1 MPSPAIYIYT
11 YIYICNN
18 LYVIYIYIYNTLLEM
33 SFANIISQSV
43 AVISWAIFVISCF
56 LIIAI
61 PTGVRLFIF
70 FNNADIYFF
79 KFMGLEILV

>member
-1 MPSPAIYIYT
+1 
-11 YIYICNN
+11 
-18 LYVIYIYIYNTLLEM
+18 M